1 MHKKD
6 YKKDKLKWYKFH
18 ILKKL
23 FKTVIND
30 YFNSLLLYTFQNF
43 LTLKFI
49 FKNEKDTNFTETI
62 KYNLLKDNTQ
72 GNSKK
77 QWLFITL
84 FCFVFQHNLCQ
95 WVELFKFVEISR
107 QKK

>member
-6 YKKDKLKWYKFH
+6 YKKDKLKWYEFH

-77 QWLFITL
+77 QWLLITL
-84 FCFVFQHNLCQ
+84 FCFVFSITY
-95 WVELFKFVEISR
+95 VSE
-107 QKK
+107 